1 MKIFRWWGISAFFL
15 TALILLLSWYLIAPI
30 IFKSSIESAGTQ
42 MLGAKFDVDQV
53 ELHLLP
59 LGVSINGIAATD
71 PDQPMQNLFELKT
84 IKFSIDNSI
93 LLWKKILI
101 DELKIEGLKLGTKRK
116 NNGSIEKSQESVNLE
131 NSKTG
136 QLFNTS
142 LPELN
147 KIDIKALVDKADLVT
162 LKSLKQLEKKQQSLN
177 KFWENEIENSQH
189 EITLKEIEAA
199 FNRLSKRA
207 KNNSFNLITD
217 RKAWKKLKSDISK
230 ERKLISALNKRLK
243 TDKKE
248 LAQMLVQ
255 VKSSPQKDLDYLL
268 SKTGLN
274 NGLSGMSKT
283 ISDQLIGPQFTPWI
297 EKLIDFTKQNK
308 NTNKKQSD
316 SKAVTYQTKNGPM
329 VQFEDKNIFPDLF
342 IKHVSLSGK
351 DKQWSTSGEGNNL
364 GYYPWIINK
373 PANLNIKVKG
383 LTDQSGANIIITSEW
398 KNPLEMNTQ
407 IQSKVKDWGINK
419 IKLLQ
424 SEQGNWMIDSGTLDA
439 SLDGQI
445 TLEGIDIKLKIAITN
460 ANIQPPEGLSGWQTS
475 LATSL
480 ASQKTINL
488 TVLAKGSLNHPS
500 ISVKTN
506 LEKLFTSA
514 IGDNLKEQASKYK
527 KAFKNEISKRV
538 GDMSKLDGINGD
550 FENWTDALK
559 SNDQLLEKLKIDL

>member
-189 EITLKEIEAA
+189 EITLKEIESAI
-199 FNRLSKRA
+199 NRLSKRA
-207 KNNSFNLITD
+207 KNNSLNLIKD
-217 RKAWKKLKSDISK
+217 RKDWKKLKSDIRK

-243 TDKKE
+243 TDKTE
-248 LAQMLVQ
+248 LTQMITQ
-255 VKSSPQKDLDYLL
+255 VKNSQQQDLDRLL

-274 NGLSGMSKT
+274 NGLSGVSKS
-283 ISDQLIGPQFTPWI
+283 IYEQLFGAQLTPWVKKII
-297 EKLIDFTKQNK
+297 EFSKHNK
-308 NTNKKQSD
+308 DISKKQSE
-316 SKAVTYQTKNGPM
+316 SKAVTYETKNGTLI
-329 VQFEDKNIFPDLF
+329 QFVDEKKFPDLF

-351 DKQWSTSGEGNNL
+351 DKQWSTFGEGNNL

-373 PANLNIKVKG
+373 PAELNIEIKG
-383 LTDQSGANIIITSEW
+383 LTDQSGANMKVKSEW
-398 KNPLEMNTQ
+398 KNSQEMNTK
-407 IQSKVKDWGINK
+407 IHTNIKNWNIEN

-424 SEQGNWMIDSGTLDA
+424 SEQGNWMINSGTLNA

-445 TLEGIDIKLKIAITN
+445 TLEDIDIKLNLAIAN
-460 ANIQPPEGLSGWQTS
+460 ASINPPEGLSGWQTS
-475 LATSL
+475 LAD
-480 ASQKTINL
+480 QKTIKI
-488 TVLAKGSLNHPS
+488 TVLAVGSLNQPN

-506 LEKLFTSA
+506 LENIFLSA
-514 IGDNLKEQASKYK
+514 INNSLKKQTSKYK
-527 KAFKNEISKRV
+527 NEYKDQISRRV
-538 GDMSKLDGINGD
+538 GDLSKLDNLNSN
-550 FENWTDALK
+550 FEKWTDALK
-559 SNDQLLEKLKIDL
+559 NNDKLLEKLKVGL